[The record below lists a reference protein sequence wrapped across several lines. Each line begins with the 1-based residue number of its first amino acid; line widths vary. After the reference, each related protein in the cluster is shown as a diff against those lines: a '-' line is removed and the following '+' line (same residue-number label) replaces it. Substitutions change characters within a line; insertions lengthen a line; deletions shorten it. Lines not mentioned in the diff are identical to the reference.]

1 MPWYVIYTKSRYEKK
16 VASGLEALGISVYC
30 PMVTTIRNWSDRKK
44 KVEIPLLS
52 SYVFVNLEENE
63 RHRVFEVN
71 GVVQYLFWL
80 KKPAIIREDEI
91 VTLKKALSKKVSSF
105 DIDIKEVGAEVVIK
119 EGFFAGKSGKI
130 TAVSKNKTTVVL
142 NDMGFKITFNYQDI

>member
-16 VASGLEALGISVYC
+16 VALGLEALGINVYC

-52 SYVFVNLEENE
+52 SYVFVNLEEDE
-63 RHRVFEVN
+63 RHRVFQVN

-80 KKPAIIREDEI
+80 KKPAIIKTHEI
-91 VTLKKALSKKVSSF
+91 EVLKKALSKTVTSF
-105 DIDIKEVGAEVVIK
+105 EVVKKEVGEEVTIE
-119 EGFFAGKSGKI
+119 EGFFAGKKGKI
-130 TAVSKNKTTVVL
+130 AAISNNKTTVIL
-142 NDMGFKITFNYQDI
+142 NDIGYRITFNYQSS

>member
-1 MPWYVIYTKSRYEKK
+1 MPWYVIYTKSRFEKK
-16 VASGLEALGISVYC
+16 VVSGLEALGITTYC

-80 KKPAIIREDEI
+80 KKPAIIREEEI
-91 VTLKKALSKKVSSF
+91 NTLKKALSKTAASF
-105 DIDIKEVGAEVVIK
+105 DIEKKEVGDEVVIN

-130 TAVSKNKTTVVL
+130 TSISKNKTTVVL
-142 NDMGFKITFNYQDI
+142 NDMGYKITFNYQET